1 MLAMA
6 ATLVATLLFGCGS
19 DVGFTLLR
27 SDITLSVGESRNI
40 LPYVA
45 FSAAGDNAI
54 ELSTNS
60 DCVEIA
66 GNVVTAIKTG
76 TAEVIV
82 SAHGK
87 TAVMNITVSYRSAH
101 DFYLTTENAVQTVGG
116 GDKIMPAVLSV
127 EFDSYVDPQAVALW
141 KVGDTLYEG
150 NRFEYTPAG
159 IGEYDVSVTVGDI
172 QRRSAVKVYRRT
184 SVTVKHTA
192 VGNAYGFTPIAFT
205 AYEKA
210 DALNPKSVYEWR
222 VNGEVKGD
230 SPVFEFTP
238 TYGDYAVSLYVN
250 GERKKIDGKDELV
263 FGVAGDNAADCKVV
277 YDDAG
282 GVYVRWAKERKVLY
296 VSIISPTG
304 KRSTF
309 DVTDAQYAHLFGEGS
324 FRATEFIE
332 VCAEDPAAYT
342 VIVGTDDK
350 RHELSFVQ
358 LDMQAKSYLDE
369 KVFLKNA
376 FISSE
381 ADARELVR
389 ELYALGETTAK
400 CYIPFGAK
408 SVDFAVREQAEM
420 LNLSAATV
428 ADGKILTVT
437 FAPYVN
443 KPTKYENKAA
453 NTVYA
458 FLPHIEYSDNRRS
471 KDYVFASDRPSI
483 GIEVRGSEQL
493 LLAVSS
499 GARPITQ
506 PNDIAD
512 GIYRMA
518 KSILLRIIG
527 TDYTARQKVHA
538 IYDWLQWATVN
549 IQNVDISSA
558 GRFLEG
564 VFASTRE
571 RGCAVTSEG
580 AAKAF
585 ALLCGMEGI
594 ECVTVRDGSYGYYN
608 KVKLNNLWYNVTV
621 YGGKIMDGALAVS
634 GAAGELMS
642 HRGLLI
648 SDEELATLGCNVT
661 GENEAFDRT
670 DTEYAV
676 KRTSGGAAIDY
687 YISES
692 EVTYDAVRTA
702 VFFAFNSRIGG
713 NPTIPHVGSEV
724 VVNNNK
730 YVAELELDKN
740 LTEDMVYKVEE
751 YIRQAINEYA
761 KNVMNNAA
769 AVGKH
774 TLVRAGNI
782 IVAIA

>member
-1 MLAMA
+1 MQNFRHNITRVIYIMLAMA

-60 DCVEIA
+60 DCVEID

-76 TAEVIV
+76 TAEVNV

-101 DFYLTTENAVQTVGG
+101 DFSLTTENAVQTVGG

-127 EFDSYVDPQAVALW
+127 ELDNYVDPQEVARW
-141 KVGDTLYEG
+141 KVGGTSSSYEG
-150 NRFEYTPAG
+150 NRFEFMPPDY
-159 IGEYDVSVTVGDI
+159 GEYSVSVTVGDI
-172 QRRSAVKVYRRT
+172 QKSGSIKVYRRT
-184 SVTVKHTA
+184 DVTVKHTA

-263 FGVAGDNAADCKVV
+263 VGVAGDNAADCKVV

-381 ADARELVR
+381 ADARE
-389 ELYALGETTAK
+389 
-400 CYIPFGAK
+400 
-408 SVDFAVREQAEM
+408 
-420 LNLSAATV
+420 
-428 ADGKILTVT
+428 
-437 FAPYVN
+437 
-443 KPTKYENKAA
+443 
-453 NTVYA
+453 
-458 FLPHIEYSDNRRS
+458 
-471 KDYVFASDRPSI
+471 
-483 GIEVRGSEQL
+483 
-493 LLAVSS
+493 
-499 GARPITQ
+499 
-506 PNDIAD
+506 
-512 GIYRMA
+512 
-518 KSILLRIIG
+518 
-527 TDYTARQKVHA
+527 
-538 IYDWLQWATVN
+538 
-549 IQNVDISSA
+549 
-558 GRFLEG
+558 
-564 VFASTRE
+564 
-571 RGCAVTSEG
+571 
-580 AAKAF
+580 
-585 ALLCGMEGI
+585 
-594 ECVTVRDGSYGYYN
+594 
-608 KVKLNNLWYNVTV
+608 
-621 YGGKIMDGALAVS
+621 
-634 GAAGELMS
+634 
-642 HRGLLI
+642 
-648 SDEELATLGCNVT
+648 
-661 GENEAFDRT
+661 
-670 DTEYAV
+670 
-676 KRTSGGAAIDY
+676 
-687 YISES
+687 
-692 EVTYDAVRTA
+692 
-702 VFFAFNSRIGG
+702 
-713 NPTIPHVGSEV
+713 
-724 VVNNNK
+724 
-730 YVAELELDKN
+730 
-740 LTEDMVYKVEE
+740 
-751 YIRQAINEYA
+751 
-761 KNVMNNAA
+761 
-769 AVGKH
+769 
-774 TLVRAGNI
+774 
-782 IVAIA
+782 